1 MKKQIIIL
9 IIFLFL
15 FFVPNSVDG
24 FQSSKNRD
32 VPIEL
37 MPKKQKDLCIKCIE
51 LKTKYTENSKNKT
64 INAVVKKET
73 ASALEKNLKNY

>member
-15 FFVPNSVDG
+15 FFVPNSVDS

-37 MPKKQKDLCIKCIE
+37 MPRKQKDLCTISYYWGFKKSE
-51 LKTKYTENSKNKT
+51 LYFRKQNRSLNTRIHY
-64 INAVVKKET
+64 
-73 ASALEKNLKNY
+73 